1 MGPLA
6 TKQLTLYVLVEVR
19 RARTVAHH
27 AAKYEHRSLYVL
39 ESGHDCIS
47 HQLTNSTTCH
57 LIVASKSAR
66 LVGVPRV
73 ASKEDSSLR
82 WRFSVFARSSN
93 VSSLPPFFL
102 LGWGVG
108 IASWVVSETDLGR
121 VWFGAY
127 GATPRLTCG
136 ATPRLTCGGRFG
148 RHTCGAECVARCGA
162 IGHEPNTP

>member
-1 MGPLA
+1 MRLGPLA

-19 RARTVAHH
+19 RARTVARH

-66 LVGVPRV
+66 LVGVCAESGEQRRQQPALALFSFRSLV
-73 ASKEDSSLR
+73 QREFPAS
-82 WRFSVFARSSN
+82 
-93 VSSLPPFFL
+93 FFL

-108 IASWVVSETDLGR
+108 IASWVVSETDLAFR
-121 VWFGAY
+121 
-127 GATPRLTCG
+127 ATFSPTALRPR
-136 ATPRLTCGGRFG
+136 
-148 RHTCGAECVARCGA
+148 
-162 IGHEPNTP
+162 